1 VKRVAVVTVVKAAV
15 VKVVMAEMAVVK
27 VTVIEITVMEPVVTE
42 LSAVRNELVMV
53 EECST
58 VMPVVSPVAPPPPKA
73 AEVSD
78 SKSDTERK
86 SDAAPK
92 YPGHRI
98 PAGVRDD
105 RRAVH

>member
-1 VKRVAVVTVVKAAV
+1 
-15 VKVVMAEMAVVK
+15 
-27 VTVIEITVMEPVVTE
+27 MEPVVTE
-42 LSAVRNELVMV
+42 LSAVRLKGVMV

-58 VMPVVSPVAPPPPKA
+58 VMPVISPVAPTPPKA
-73 AEVSD
+73 SEVSD

-105 RRAVH
+105 GRTIDQPRIIGRHIDHFGASRLDDDRASL